1 MFTVVSFIYWR
12 LTSLFDR
19 LMTINKLSV
28 HSPDSVAGV
37 RWYLGW
43 KCFTAEWLENKYDC
57 IFRLFCGLSY
67 NARNCLIG
75 RYLVCC
81 KIGTKLAFDGHKTKK
96 LMFLAFS
103 VRWRRA
109 NSPEVRFGIDLV
121 TWQLSTRWHPNSP
134 LTQYLVREFKKW
146 RQQRQGNRHKS
157 MISLVERGKIIMLYV
172 RHAL

>member
-1 MFTVVSFIYWR
+1 MLVPNRLLASIYVTTIIFTIFNLATYVRLNEIYTLSSLLFLIVVINVHCCFFYILTFKFTC

-37 RWYLGW
+37 WWYLGW

-75 RYLVCC
+75 RYLVCSN
-81 KIGTKLAFDGHKTKK
+81 IGTKLAFDGHKTKK

-103 VRWRRA
+103 VR
-109 NSPEVRFGIDLV
+109 
-121 TWQLSTRWHPNSP
+121 
-134 LTQYLVREFKKW
+134 
-146 RQQRQGNRHKS
+146 
-157 MISLVERGKIIMLYV
+157 
-172 RHAL
+172 